1 MKLGL
6 DAYSLRW
13 QGWTAFQVLDYCAR
27 LGLENVQFSERAF
40 LASLDE
46 GYLRS
51 VRRRADELAL
61 SLEIGMLSFDRY
73 SGLFTAEYG
82 SAEQQLSD
90 MIRAARTL
98 GSPIV

>member
-13 QGWTAFQVLDYCAR
+13 QGWNAFQILDYCAG
-27 LGLENVQFSERAF
+27 LGLDNVQFSERKF

-51 VRRRADELAL
+51 LRCRADELGL

-73 SGLFTAEYG
+73 SVSLHPSTGV
-82 SAEQQLSD
+82 LS
-90 MIRAARTL
+90 
-98 GSPIV
+98 SN